1 MKNSPI
7 FTLCLLL
14 FLFGSAAFS
23 QQQSFP
29 WPEGKKMALSLSF
42 DDARATNTSLGIPL
56 LNEYGVKATFF
67 VLPNSLK
74 RDLEGWQKAVAAGH
88 EMGNHSIQH
97 PCSGN
102 FVWSRERALENY
114 TLDRMK
120 AELLQANKEIEELL
134 GVRPTVYAYPCGQT
148 FVGKG
153 IYAQSFV
160 PLISEMFL
168 AGRSWMD
175 EAPSDPFY
183 ADMAQLTGMEMDNKD
198 FEEILPLIESAR
210 KNGQWLVLAGH
221 ETADSG
227 NQTTYLSM
235 LRKLSEYATDPANGI
250 WIAPIGTVAKYVL
263 DIRLATSDT
272 TNIPELIRSS
282 ADGKLRLTAEKGRA
296 IGPDIKYM
304 PDWRA
309 FGWFTAKDSVV
320 WEVVIPGEGTY
331 EVWMEWSVS
340 NEEAGK
346 QFILSAGSESIQG
359 KVEKSGSWET
369 FKKVSIGKIK
379 LNSGY
384 QKVIFKSLDKFE
396 NGALLDLKEIT
407 MEKVGTGK

>member
-1 MKNSPI
+1 MKKPLF
-7 FTLCLLL
+7 FTLSLLL
-14 FLFGSAAFS
+14 FLFGKTAFS
-23 QQQSFP
+23 QDQTFP

-42 DDARATNTSLGIPL
+42 DDARTTNTSLGIPL

-67 VLPNSLK
+67 VLANSVK
-74 RDLEGWQKAVAAGH
+74 KDLEGWQKAVAAGH

-102 FVWSRERALENY
+102 FVWSREKALENY

-153 IYAQSFV
+153 TYTQSFV

-168 AGRSWMD
+168 AGRRWMD
-175 EAPSDPFY
+175 EAPSDPYY
-183 ADMAQLTGMEMDNKD
+183 ADLAQLTGMEMDNMD
-198 FEEILPLIESAR
+198 FDEILTLIESAR
-210 KNGQWLVLAGH
+210 NTGQWLVLAGH
-221 ETADSG
+221 ETADG
-227 NQTTYLSM
+227 GIQTTYLSM
-235 LRKLSEYATDPANGI
+235 LRKLAAYATDPANGI
-250 WIAPIGTVAKYVL
+250 WIAPIGTVAKYVH
-263 DIRLATSDT
+263 DTRLATSDT
-272 TNIPELIRSS
+272 INIPELIKSS
-282 ADGKLRLTAEKGRA
+282 ADGRLRLTAEKGRA

-320 WEVVIPGEGTY
+320 WEMDVPEEGIF
-331 EVWMEWSVS
+331 EVCMEWSVS
-340 NEEAGK
+340 DEEAGK
-346 QFILSAGSESIQG
+346 QFILSAGKESIQG
-359 KVEKSGSWET
+359 KVERSGSWET
-369 FKKVSIGKIK
+369 FKTVSIGKIR

-384 QKVIFKSLDKFE
+384 QKVIFKSLDQFE

-407 MEKVGTGK
+407 IKKAGTRK